1 MERADQETDVTS
13 HVRIKKGERNERKLS
28 SSRGSTHQLGAE
40 NVWSLCQRAEAAGI
54 EAREPGLKKTKCV
67 SMFAL
72 VCPSVS
78 VCVWVKAAGQQ
89 RINVFFV

>member
-1 MERADQETDVTS
+1 MMCFVDGAGGSRDGR

-78 VCVWVKAAGQQ
+78 VCVWVKASSE
-89 RINVFFV
+89 